1 MDDVLARP
9 RPRARVPVTNIALF
23 FATLATT
30 IWAGMLFSPAAAG
43 VHTFGELF
51 QLVGRAPDVLLEGL
65 PFALSLV
72 GILFVHEMGHY
83 VLARRARVETTLPYF
98 IPVPFG
104 VGTLGAVIRMR
115 SAIPSRRAILDI
127 GASGPLAGL
136 ALALPLLVW
145 GLAHSQIQAVPE
157 ATSPSSPFGVFMAW
171 LSGRPTADDAGQVIH
186 FGSSLVTWAAERLIF
201 GELAPGTDVVLHPVA
216 TAASLGLLVTALNL
230 VPAGQLDG
238 GHVLYALLGRR
249 RALLAAHAT
258 STGLLLAGIFF
269 SWSWL
274 IWWFLTRFVVG
285 LGHPAALAEEP
296 LGRGRKAI
304 AVLSLLLFFA
314 TFVPVPVSF

>member
-23 FATLATT
+23 VATLATT

-43 VHTFGELF
+43 VQTFGELF

-83 VLARRARVETTLPYF
+83 VLARRARVDTTLPYF

-136 ALALPLLVW
+136 ALALPLLAVGARALADPGGPRGDLAQLAVRRLH
-145 GLAHSQIQAVPE
+145 GLA
-157 ATSPSSPFGVFMAW
+157 
-171 LSGRPTADDAGQVIH
+171 
-186 FGSSLVTWAAERLIF
+186 
-201 GELAPGTDVVLHPVA
+201 
-216 TAASLGLLVTALNL
+216 
-230 VPAGQLDG
+230 
-238 GHVLYALLGRR
+238 RR
-249 RALLAAHAT
+249 KAHA
-258 STGLLLAGIFF
+258 GP
-269 SWSWL
+269 
-274 IWWFLTRFVVG
+274 TR
-285 LGHPAALAEEP
+285 A
-296 LGRGRKAI
+296 R
-304 AVLSLLLFFA
+304 
-314 TFVPVPVSF
+314 